1 VVQEMADYALAVS
14 DVEITRYRMMAQTAV
29 ETESDRWAFAG
40 VLAGATVADVGC
52 GPAAISV
59 ELARRVGPGG
69 HVIAVE
75 RDESAIAAAGEVIRQ
90 SGVDNVDLRSGQAA
104 ATGIATGSV
113 DVVMMRHVLAHNGG
127 REQAIVDHLG
137 TLVRPGGAV
146 YLADVDVT
154 AIRMLDSDPDLDD
167 LISKYASFHRTRGN
181 DPSIGLRLG
190 KLLDAA
196 GLEVV
201 SFVGICAPT
210 SAPPGMRPPVWAA
223 QDAMVA
229 EGAASTADLKRWD
242 AAFARLDTAKIR
254 PTLFVPLFLAIGRR
268 AS

>member
-1 VVQEMADYALAVS
+1 MADYALAVS
-14 DVEITRYRMMAQTAV
+14 DVEIARYRMMAQSAV
-29 ETESDRWAFAG
+29 ETESDRWVFAG

-69 HVIAVE
+69 HVVAVE
-75 RDESAIAAAGEVIRQ
+75 RDESAIAAAREVIRQ
-90 SGVDNVDLRSGQAA
+90 SGEPAPETVRQL
-104 ATGIATGSV
+104 
-113 DVVMMRHVLAHNGG
+113 MRHVLAHNGG
-127 REQAIVDHLG
+127 REQAIVDHLV

-154 AIRMLDSDPDLDD
+154 AIRMLDSDPDLED

-201 SFVGICAPT
+201 SFDGLCTPT
-210 SAPPGMRPPVWAA
+210 TVAPGMRPPVWAA
-223 QDAMVA
+223 RDAMVA
-229 EGAASTADLKRWD
+229 EGAASTADFQRWL
-242 AAFARLDTAKIR
+242 AAFARLDAAEVR

-268 AS
+268 AG